1 MSLPLPDGDP
11 CYFCEIVSGQADPW
25 NVVKRSETTL
35 VVLNGRQYEIGQ
47 CMVVPARHAATLLD
61 LTEAELTQIM
71 IEAQRLAGLMVRL
84 YKPDGVLIYQN
95 NGVGS
100 GQEVPHF
107 HLHVIPRRHGSDWGL
122 GPPHLARFEAE
133 GRPPQFNYALPTDGK
148 RATVE
153 ELRTSMR

>member
-11 CYFCEIVSGQADPW
+11 CYFCEIVSGRADQW
-25 NVVKRSETTL
+25 NVVKRSETVL

-47 CMVVPARHAATLLD
+47 CMVVPSRHAPTLLD
-61 LTEAELTQIM
+61 LTKAELTEIM
-71 IEAQRLAGLMVRL
+71 LEAQRLADLMVNI
-84 YKPDGVLIYQN
+84 YQPDGVLVYQN

-133 GRPPQFNYALPTDGK
+133 GRPPQFNYSQPTDGK

-153 ELRTSMR
+153 ELRQRIE